1 MVLRKMALVFVPA
14 VFITVTTLIA
24 FAAEEVTIG
33 VENAVTVPAGSD
45 ASIASPEVPS
55 PEENDIQ
62 WVWGEVS
69 GVDEAAGTITLK
81 YLDYETDQEKEMP
94 LSVDE
99 ETSFENIGG
108 LSEIKFKDTLS
119 IDYMVTA
126 DGKNVARNIGVES
139 PDSSSVAPQQG
150 EEETGQSGL
159 EGPGGGSTSDPEL
172 SVEENLAQEGDASQ
186 GSRLE

>member
-126 DGKNVARNIGVES
+126 DGKNVAKNIGVES

-186 GSRLE
+186 DSRLE